1 MGPGREGSEVVALAS
16 REDGHMQVARTTYAY
31 NLLGSYL
38 DGLDRYTSYDPRV
51 VLGAVP
57 HPVGDADEVPVIDL
71 RVTAARSAY
80 GSMARHDPTVGDV
93 IDLGL

>member
-1 MGPGREGSEVVALAS
+1 
-16 REDGHMQVARTTYAY
+16 MQMARTTYAY

-38 DGLDRYTSYDPRV
+38 EGLDRYTSYDPRV

-57 HPVGDADEVPVIDL
+57 HPDGDAGEVPVIIDL

-80 GSMARHDPTVGDV
+80 GSVARRDPTVGDV